1 MSRLNITAKIWLSIG
16 VFVLGFV
23 LSTVLGQVQGRSTES
38 ALRTA
43 AESLF
48 PAAQQSQHATN
59 AFERMV
65 KGFSDA
71 VMTQDA
77 SGVERSAEDGRQVVE
92 SLRGLA
98 NVEGLTAERREG
110 AGRLAASVDQ
120 FVAEAKAVYGAVLAN
135 PASMTAEMQERMRG
149 LATRTEGIKGSLEKL
164 QAACSGDLRGQ
175 LGDLQ
180 AASARQRWLALVVF
194 GVTLALACGIVHL
207 TIRRSITGPIGQVIR
222 GVQQAADAAGKT
234 SDRMAQSGQV
244 VARDAQEQAAY
255 IEETSASLEEIS
267 ATTRSNADRATQA
280 DGLMREATQTV
291 GKATLA
297 MNDLTASMDR
307 ISKSSNE
314 VATVLKSI
322 DEIAF
327 HTNILALN
335 AAVEAARAGQAGAGF
350 SVVADEVRSLAH
362 RAAEAARQSADIV
375 EKTIADVGKGVE
387 FVGVAHHAFENVS
400 AKIVSGS
407 QVVSQIAAS
416 SEEQSRGVAQI
427 GQAVSRMGSV
437 TQNNAANAQQT
448 AENAAAMT
456 AQVETTRRHLEQLV
470 AVVGLRRE

>member
-1 MSRLNITAKIWLSIG
+1 MSRLNITAKIWLSIT

-23 LSTVLGQVQGRSTES
+23 ASTVLGQLQGRSTES

-43 AESLF
+43 SEALF
-48 PAAQQSQHATN
+48 PAAQQSQSAAN
-59 AFERMV
+59 AFQKMV
-65 KGFSDA
+65 KGFSDS

-77 SGVERSAEDGRQVVE
+77 SGVGHSADEGRQVVQ
-92 SLRGLA
+92 SLRQMA
-98 NVEGLTAERREG
+98 DVSGLTGERRDE
-110 AGRLAASVDQ
+110 AGKLATQVEQ
-120 FVAEAKAVYGAVLAN
+120 FVSEAKTVYGAVLAN
-135 PASMTAEMQERMRG
+135 PAGMAEMQERMRG
-149 LATRTEGIKGSLEKL
+149 LAGATERIKASLDKL
-164 QAACSGDLRGQ
+164 RDGCSGDLQQQ
-175 LGDLQ
+175 LGVVQD
-180 AASARQRWLALVVF
+180 ASAHQRWLALLVF
-194 GVTLALACGIVHL
+194 GITLVVACLIVHL
-207 TIRRSITGPIGQVIR
+207 TIRRSITGPIMQVIH
-222 GVQQAADAAGKT
+222 GVQGAADAAAQA

-267 ATTRSNADRATQA
+267 ATTRQNADRASEA

-291 GKATLA
+291 EQATQA
-297 MNDLTASMDR
+297 MNDLTSSMSL
-307 ISKSSNE
+307 ISKSSNQ
-314 VATVLKSI
+314 VAAVLKSI

-335 AAVEAARAGQAGAGF
+335 AAVEAARAGEVGAGF

-362 RAAEAARQSADIV
+362 RAADAARQSAEMV
-375 EKTIADVGKGVE
+375 EKTITDVSRGVKLVE
-387 FVGVAHHAFENVS
+387 AAHGVFDRVS

-437 TQNNAANAQQT
+437 TQSNAANAQQT
-448 AENAAAMT
+448 AESAAALT
-456 AQVETTRRHLEQLV
+456 AQVQATRKHLEGLV
-470 AVVGLRRE
+470 AVVGFERA